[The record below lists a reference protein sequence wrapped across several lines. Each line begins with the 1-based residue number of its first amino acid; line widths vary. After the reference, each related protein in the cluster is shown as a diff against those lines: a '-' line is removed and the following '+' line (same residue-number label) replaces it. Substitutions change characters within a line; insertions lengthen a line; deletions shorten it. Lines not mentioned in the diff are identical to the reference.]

1 MGKDKKPKKGGI
13 AVIISV
19 GKPKGGKADKPP
31 FPVDP
36 AAMKKALTTAEL
48 REASRTGG
56 ISRIPG
62 TMGGLSEDPYHGRGT
77 RDVNL
82 SGPGEERFSEAA
94 TTRRSVMDP
103 LRTSMD
109 MEGANRVSTQEPI
122 RTYNFRTGRRGVVPL
137 NERVASGTEF
147 EYQFPNLQ
155 AHETAAFSDP
165 ERPSEV
171 TGMIGQPT
179 TSLAGPSGP
188 ITDVTNK
195 PELAD
200 IVDDAQE
207 KPMPSFRDQ
216 LSQRSARRE
225 ERAKQQALEMMET
238 ARLREEARKIE
249 EQIARNQARI
259 EDARAEQEARR
270 ALGGAAP
277 PPVAG
282 SAAAKKFIAARA
294 AQPKSRNPKRGT
306 RRKFMSN
313 AQKRNRQM
321 LRRSEPMDLALQRL
335 KGWAESYEPSSEDDP
350 EERRARE
357 ERQFEEFMRNLDDP
371 EFAAGVEQ
379 DYGMIPNEPETPKT
393 STADNAQVQR
403 LVRLLLQG
411 KLPGMG
417 RR

>member
-1 MGKDKKPKKGGI
+1 MDWRNFLPLLLFPLGVGKDKKPKKGGI

-19 GKPKGGKADKPP
+19 GKPKGGKATKPP

-48 REASRTGG
+48 RQAAETGG
-56 ISRIPG
+56 VDRLDR
-62 TMGGLSEDPYHGRGT
+62 TMGGLSRDPYHGRGT
-77 RDVNL
+77 RDINL
-82 SGPGEERFSEAA
+82 TGPGQERFKEAA
-94 TTRRSVMDP
+94 MTRRSVLDP
-103 LRTSMD
+103 LRTSMATGNQASLSGD
-109 MEGANRVSTQEPI
+109 E
-122 RTYNFRTGRRGVVPL
+122 FR
-137 NERVASGTEF
+137 A
-147 EYQFPNLQ
+147 QFPDLQ
-155 AHETAAFSDP
+155 PHEAGVFADP
-165 ERPSEV
+165 ERSLEV
-171 TGMIGQPT
+171 TGMTGQPT
-179 TSLAGPSGP
+179 TSLAGPRGP

-216 LSQRSARRE
+216 LRQRSARNE
-225 ERAKQQALEMMET
+225 ERRKQQELEAMET
-238 ARLREEARKIE
+238 ARLREAAREIE
-249 EQIARNQARI
+249 EQIARNQALI

-270 ALGGAAP
+270 ALGGATP

-321 LRRSEPMDLALQRL
+321 LRRSEPMDLAFQLL
-335 KGWAESYEPSSEDDP
+335 KGWADSYEPSSEDDP

-371 EFAAGVEQ
+371 EFAAGVEE
-379 DYGMIPNEPETPKT
+379 DHGMIPNEPETPKT

-411 KLPGMG
+411 KMPGMG

>member
-1 MGKDKKPKKGGI
+1 MGKGKKPKKGGI
-13 AVIISV
+13 AIVISV
-19 GKPKGGKADKPP
+19 GKPKGGKATKPP

-36 AAMKKALTTAEL
+36 AAMKKALSTEEL
-48 REASRTGG
+48 RQASRTGG
-56 ISRIPG
+56 VDRLDG

-77 RDVNL
+77 RDINL
-82 SGPGEERFSEAA
+82 TRPGQERFKEAA
-94 TTRRSVMDP
+94 MTRPSVMDP

-109 MEGANRVSTQEPI
+109 MEGANRVSTQQPI
-122 RTYNFRTGRRGVVPL
+122 RTFGFRTGRRGVVPL
-137 NERVASGTEF
+137 NERPASGTEF
-147 EYQFPNLQ
+147 EYQFPKLQ

-165 ERPSEV
+165 ERPVEV
-171 TGMIGQPT
+171 TGMTGQPT

-216 LSQRSARRE
+216 LSQRSAKNE
-225 ERAKQQALEMMET
+225 ERRKQQEVEMMET
-238 ARLREEARKIE
+238 YRLQEEARKIQ
-249 EQIARNQARI
+249 EQIARNEALI
-259 EDARAEQEARR
+259 QEAQAQKEAQA
-270 ALGGAAP
+270 ALGGAKP

-282 SAAAKKFIAARA
+282 SAAARNFIAARA
-294 AQPKSRNPKRGT
+294 AAPKSANPRRGT
-306 RRKFMSN
+306 RRKFLTN

-321 LRRSEPMDLALQRL
+321 QRKSEPMDLAFQLL
-335 KGWAESYEPSSEDDP
+335 KGWADSYEPSSEDDP
-350 EERRARE
+350 EARRARE
-357 ERQFEEFMRNLDDP
+357 EEQFEEFMRNLDDP
-371 EFAAGVEQ
+371 EFAAGVEE
-379 DYGMIPNEPETPKT
+379 DHGMMPNEPDMPKT

-411 KLPGMG
+411 KMPGMG

>member
-1 MGKDKKPKKGGI
+1 MDWRNFLPLLLFPLGVGKDKKPKKGGI

-19 GKPKGGKADKPP
+19 GKPKGGKATKPP

-48 REASRTGG
+48 RQAAETGG
-56 ISRIPG
+56 VDRLDRS
-62 TMGGLSEDPYHGRGT
+62 MGGLSRDPYHGRGT
-77 RDVNL
+77 RDINL
-82 SGPGEERFSEAA
+82 TGPGQERFKEAA
-94 TTRRSVMDP
+94 MTRRSVLDP
-103 LRTSMD
+103 LRTSMATGNQASLSGD
-109 MEGANRVSTQEPI
+109 E
-122 RTYNFRTGRRGVVPL
+122 FR
-137 NERVASGTEF
+137 A
-147 EYQFPNLQ
+147 QFPDLQ
-155 AHETAAFSDP
+155 PHEARAFADP
-165 ERPSEV
+165 ERSLEV
-171 TGMIGQPT
+171 TGMTGQPT
-179 TSLAGPSGP
+179 TSLAGPRGP

-216 LSQRSARRE
+216 LRQRSARNE
-225 ERAKQQALEMMET
+225 ERRKQQELEAMET
-238 ARLREEARKIE
+238 ARLREAAREIE
-249 EQIARNQARI
+249 EQIARNQALI

-270 ALGGAAP
+270 ALGGATP

-321 LRRSEPMDLALQRL
+321 LRRSEPMDLAFQLL
-335 KGWAESYEPSSEDDP
+335 KGWADSYEPSSEDDP

-371 EFAAGVEQ
+371 EFAAGVEE
-379 DYGMIPNEPETPKT
+379 DHGMIPNEPETPKT

-411 KLPGMG
+411 KMPGMG

>member
-62 TMGGLSEDPYHGRGT
+62 TMGGLSTDPYHGRGT

-82 SGPGEERFSEAA
+82 SGPGQERFSEAA
-94 TTRRSVMDP
+94 MTRPSVMDP

-109 MEGANRVSTQEPI
+109 MEGANRVSTQQPT
-122 RTYNFRTGRRGVVPL
+122 RTFNWRTMRRGVVPL
-137 NERVASGTEF
+137 NERVASGGEF
-147 EYQFPNLQ
+147 EAQFPDLQ
-155 AHETAAFSDP
+155 AHESAAFSDP
-165 ERPSEV
+165 ERPLEV
-171 TGMIGQPT
+171 TGMTGQPT

-216 LSQRSARRE
+216 LSQRSARNE
-225 ERAKQQALEMMET
+225 ERRKQQALEMMET

-270 ALGGAAP
+270 ALGGAVP

-282 SAAAKKFIAARA
+282 SAAAKKFTAARA
-294 AQPKSRNPKRGT
+294 AQQKARNPKRGT

-313 AQKRNRQM
+313 AQRRNREM
-321 LRRSEPMDLALQRL
+321 LRRSEPMDLAFQLL
-335 KGWAESYEPSSEDDP
+335 KGWADSYEPSSEDDP

-371 EFAAGVEQ
+371 EFAAGVEE
-379 DYGMIPNEPETPKT
+379 DHGMIPNEPDMPET

-411 KLPGMG
+411 KMPGMG